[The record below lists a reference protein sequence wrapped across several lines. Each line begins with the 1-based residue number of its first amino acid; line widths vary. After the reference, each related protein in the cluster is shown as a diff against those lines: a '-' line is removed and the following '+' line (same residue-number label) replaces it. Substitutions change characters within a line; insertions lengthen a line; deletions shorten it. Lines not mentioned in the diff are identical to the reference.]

1 MLIQRQLSFFNTCY
15 WFVLAFF
22 KFILEPTL
30 FCEDQNLH
38 LLQLVRPFCCFPSH
52 VKRAFQS
59 ETNHA
64 FVPVTISDL
73 LPNPSSRFNRPPPPS
88 SPLPFLNSVQFNSSP
103 LPLPHL
109 STPNASSLSKA
120 HWRVGASAIHP
131 SYTSVVSPL
140 HRKFL
145 FCNKACDLPEYHLFL
160 LNVIYPFSH
169 PCRLQ
174 LFI

>member
-1 MLIQRQLSFFNTCY
+1 MFQVRFGAD
-15 WFVLAFF
+15 V
-22 KFILEPTL
+22 ILRRSE
-30 FCEDQNLH
+30 FGSAG
-38 LLQLVRPFCCFPSH
+38 LQLVRPFCCFPSH
-52 VKRAFQS
+52 VKRAFLS

-64 FVPVTISDL
+64 FGPVTL
-73 LPNPSSRFNRPPPPS
+73 LPNPSSRFNRPPPP
-88 SPLPFLNSVQFNSSP
+88 PLIAFAFSQFSNSP